1 MKLRDK
7 GVPPELR
14 RHLANPPA
22 AANYSVQY
30 YADGVCLLGLHGDGH
45 GDEFETSRRSLREHL
60 ETEELTKQCMVM
72 IDPEWLGQ

>member
-1 MKLRDK
+1 
-7 GVPPELR
+7 
-14 RHLANPPA
+14 
-22 AANYSVQY
+22 
-30 YADGVCLLGLHGDGH
+30 LLGLHGDGH